1 MNAPQAFDNAALVS
15 YLPGMTPTAAMN
27 ASGNKCMMEVIQ
39 IVSAHTADVL
49 VHIMK
54 IISEKYNHPIPE
66 MMEVVRTHPAFHAIQ
81 MHPILTTD
89 FFNIPAVTPA
99 PVQASSP
106 VQPSS
111 PAAAVVA
118 APVPV
123 PILAPKKVTKIV
135 RKKVEGNTSTQA
147 AQTLTPTPTIN
158 TNIPSPT
165 SPLSQ
170 VVVIESPPA
179 STVIEV
185 SAPSPVI
192 TPTSPIATKKPAL
205 IIKKKEPIIEADK
218 KEVKPHTY

>member
-1 MNAPQAFDNAALVS
+1 
-15 YLPGMTPTAAMN
+15 MTPTAAMN
-27 ASGNKCMMEVIQ
+27 ASSNKCMMEVIQ

-89 FFNIPAVTPA
+89 FFNVPAVTPA

-106 VQPSS
+106 AAVA
-111 PAAAVVA
+111 AAAVA
-118 APVPV
+118 AAAAAVPV

-135 RKKVEGNTSTQA
+135 RKKVEVSTSTLTQPVATPAQA
-147 AQTLTPTPTIN
+147 PASAPAPAPTIN
-158 TNIPSPT
+158 TNLPSPTTLNPPT

-170 VVVIESPPA
+170 VVVIETPPA
-179 STVIEV
+179 STVIDV
-185 SAPSPVI
+185 CAPSPPM

-205 IIKKKEPIIEADK
+205 VIKKKEPTIEADK